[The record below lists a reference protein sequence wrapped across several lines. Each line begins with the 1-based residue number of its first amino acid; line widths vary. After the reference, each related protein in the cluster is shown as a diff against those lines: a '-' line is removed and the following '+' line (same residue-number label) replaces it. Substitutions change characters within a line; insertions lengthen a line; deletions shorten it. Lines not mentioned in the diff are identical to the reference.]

1 MGECWGEGGV
11 HRYSV
16 IEHSLWVN
24 VGGREEYTVTVLL
37 STVCG

>member
-16 IEHSLWVN
+16 IEHSMWVN
-24 VGGREEYTVTVLL
+24 VGGGR
-37 STVCG
+37 STQVQCY